1 MRSDLFAQY
10 RCGRAFLDET
20 LDFVRIVFFFRAVF
34 GQCGKGVGRIRGRGA
49 GERRF
54 EQSLCDQVGITTVGG
69 SGVRI
74 IRNRQ
79 TKVSN
84 RLLSRFF
91 DDIFPPAEELDHGE
105 RQIREVLWIGPLL
118 FFQEAF
124 QTLRGGVFRQ
134 IASEGGGQ
142 LHNPV
147 PSMRCLNDTLDTRRT
162 FRVQECSRGLIGGD
176 HEVLDQQAR
185 TILPPGLQIHDFA
198 VGQDRLQ
205 FGRMERE
212 RARIVSS
219 LTK

>member
-1 MRSDLFAQY
+1 MKPLSGSADTRRTRTRCPTSIPLAAIRSFPS
-10 RCGRAFLDET
+10 T
-20 LDFVRIVFFFRAVF
+20 
-34 GQCGKGVGRIRGRGA
+34 
-49 GERRF
+49 
-54 EQSLCDQVGITTVGG
+54 GG
-69 SGVRI
+69 C
-74 IRNRQ
+74 RNR
-79 TKVSN
+79 THVPSAFTPDTTASKCA
-84 RLLSRFF
+84 
-91 DDIFPPAEELDHGE
+91 P
-105 RQIREVLWIGPLL
+105 IGPLL